1 MGTSKSFSDAKHSMI
16 PNWGTLSSSM
26 TSNCNSSTITINK
39 LSDILNNYVT
49 ALGGAS
55 VGGRGG
61 SRVGGKSGIKTAKKI
76 GSLIST
82 FTNSGNNIRET
93 LSSLGITDIETKSV
107 ADIINHLIEYCSG
120 TASTID
126 ANAAKEASRLL
137 FEELLSSAEN
147 IDDIEKILAT
157 TFEKES
163 SEDLI
168 IKYFGYYIFEHL
180 SKWFYE
186 HLIKKKN
193 ESDCNSLFRQIKDFI
208 FVKIEDMQK
217 NNPLQNI
224 DWSSEKADRLI
235 KNIQQD
241 ILTVFQ

>member
-1 MGTSKSFSDAKHSMI
+1 MGTSKSFSETKHSMI
-16 PNWGTLSSSM
+16 PNWGTLSSSL
-26 TSNCNSSTITINK
+26 TTNCNATTLPAIKLNTI
-39 LSDILNNYVT
+39 LSNYVT

-55 VGGRGG
+55 VAGRGNSKIGGR
-61 SRVGGKSGIKTAKKI
+61 SAIKTAKKI
-76 GSLIST
+76 GSFFST
-82 FTNSGNNIRET
+82 FATSGNNIRET
-93 LSSLGITDIETKSV
+93 LKSIGVKDIENKSV
-107 ADIINHLIEYCSG
+107 SDIINHLIDYCSE

-137 FEELLSSAEN
+137 FEELIARAEN
-147 IDDIEKILAT
+147 IEEIETLLSNR
-157 TFEKES
+157 FEINT

-168 IKYFGYYIFEHL
+168 IKYFGYYVFEHL

-186 HLIKKKN
+186 HLIKEKN
-193 ESDCNSLFRQIKDFI
+193 EADCNSLFRQIKDFI
-208 FVKIEDMQK
+208 FVRIEGMQK

-224 DWSSEKADRLI
+224 DWGSKDADRLI